1 MKGEGKKM
9 KATFTP
15 TTRSGKWAVVLSL
28 AFIILISLKIMG
40 TMPLP
45 TFAIAAIGLLG
56 FLIAIFAFFN
66 SKERSILIYLSI
78 LVGLVIIFW
87 TAAELLFP
95 H

>member
-1 MKGEGKKM
+1 MKT
-9 KATFTP
+9 TFTP
-15 TTRSGKWAVVLSL
+15 GTRSGKWAVVLSL
-28 AFIILISLKIMG
+28 AFVILISLKIIG

-56 FLIAIFAFFN
+56 FIVAVYAFFS
-66 SKERSILIYLSI
+66 SKERSVLIYLPI

-87 TAAELLFP
+87 IAAEFLFP